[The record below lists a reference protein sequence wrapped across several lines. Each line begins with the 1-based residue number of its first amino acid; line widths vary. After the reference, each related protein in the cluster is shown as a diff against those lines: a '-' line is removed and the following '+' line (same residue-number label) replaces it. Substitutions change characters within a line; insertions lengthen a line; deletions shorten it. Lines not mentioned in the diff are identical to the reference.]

1 MPSIRFPSCRP
12 SWNYYCS
19 IDAVAQDTFW
29 VFADLPACFCEQFKA
44 GWKLEKNMKRGIQF
58 PLFLAMLVT
67 LANTSCSDKGEDYVR
82 SGYAKW
88 AKGDLD
94 GAIADYTKGIE
105 LKPDDAQAYYFRG
118 DAKRVKGDSDGA
130 IPDFTKAI
138 QLNPNYAFAYG
149 NRGTA
154 KQAKGDWDGAIADY
168 TKAIQLNPK
177 DSWSYHNRGCLRYEA
192 RDFTNALVDFR
203 KELEFDSTND
213 YTRFRVW
220 LIRARQGET
229 EAATAELQKY
239 LSGRASGK
247 PDDWAAKVGHF
258 LTGQLSEPEF
268 LAAAKNADSKKEAGQ
283 LCEAYFYAGSKHLFA
298 GDKAAATDYFEK
310 CIATEQKDYFEYA
323 SAVAELKFLKGQK

>member
-88 AKGDLD
+88 A
-94 GAIADYTKGIE
+94 
-105 LKPDDAQAYYFRG
+105 
-118 DAKRVKGDSDGA
+118 KGDSDGA

>member
-1 MPSIRFPSCRP
+1 M
-12 SWNYYCS
+12 
-19 IDAVAQDTFW
+19 AQDTFW

-192 RDFTNALVDFR
+192 
-203 KELEFDSTND
+203 
-213 YTRFRVW
+213 
-220 LIRARQGET
+220 
-229 EAATAELQKY
+229 Y